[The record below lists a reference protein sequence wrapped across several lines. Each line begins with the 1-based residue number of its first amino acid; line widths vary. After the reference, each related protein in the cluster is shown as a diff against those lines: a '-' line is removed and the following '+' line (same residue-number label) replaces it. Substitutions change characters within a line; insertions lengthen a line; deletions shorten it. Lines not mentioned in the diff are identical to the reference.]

1 MLVGN
6 IRNDLHPTCRT
17 SRSTSHLIPTMTI
30 NDSNSFP
37 SSPSTTT
44 TTTTNNNNQN
54 PMISQQTMMDYAR
67 MSYRYTTVC
76 DCLMTKFEIRIVFFV
91 RR

>member
-1 MLVGN
+1 MKESNPELLKKLEQN
-6 IRNDLHPTCRT
+6 NQDKTKRYERF
-17 SRSTSHLIPTMTI
+17 STQQS
-30 NDSNSFP
+30 
-37 SSPSTTT
+37 TT